1 MIDAVIPGDR
11 LRDEIAKRF
20 ARAAGEATH
29 AGPQEAPRS
38 PRLMRRLWRAYVSAG
53 LAFLAASGGALSF
66 ARADLPLNA
75 RFVEMFSRTGQKRH
89 PLADASGKLPVVV
102 QLPIGK
108 TAREAG
114 FQPFAPGLGVV
125 KVSPAAL
132 GAFEAAHPGLGYS
145 IGPPFMRC
153 SIGPR
158 P

>member
-1 MIDAVIPGDR
+1 
-11 LRDEIAKRF
+11 
-20 ARAAGEATH
+20 
-29 AGPQEAPRS
+29 
-38 PRLMRRLWRAYVSAG
+38 MRRLWPARFSAG

-75 RFVEMFSRTGQKRH
+75 RFVEMLSRTGQKRH

-102 QLPIGK
+102 QLPAGK

-132 GAFEAAHPGLGYS
+132 GAFEAGHAGLGYS
-145 IGPPFMRC
+145 IWPPLSCGARSVRDLEPHPRVPSETRARRGPP
-153 SIGPR
+153 PR
-158 P
+158 GSVKG